1 MSIFSRN
8 CSYLEKNAC
17 CRCSVGY
24 LQLPVIRASV
34 DHFDEAIKEMTPAG
48 FPIKYSKRYSMCF
61 KAIGIL
67 DVLVAAIASAIP
79 AYVFLSKLFSVEYSV
94 RREERE

>member
-24 LQLPVIRASV
+24 LQLPVIRAS
-34 DHFDEAIKEMTPAG
+34 DRFDEAIKEMTPAG